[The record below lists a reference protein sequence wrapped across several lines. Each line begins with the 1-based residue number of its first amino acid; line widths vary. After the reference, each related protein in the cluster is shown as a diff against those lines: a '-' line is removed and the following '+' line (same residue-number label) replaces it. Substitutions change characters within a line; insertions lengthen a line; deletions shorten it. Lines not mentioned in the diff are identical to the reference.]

1 MPWRGALVDR
11 FYEEDVADPRVIQE
25 AGEEEVSA
33 EDLKDEF
40 VITDDPQDIVDV
52 TETYVDCGF
61 DRIVYQSHS
70 PDQERFCQVVG
81 DEVMPSFR

>member
-1 MPWRGALVDR
+1 
-11 FYEEDVADPRVIQE
+11 
-25 AGEEEVSA
+25 
-33 EDLKDEF
+33 

-70 PDQERFCQVVG
+70 PDQEAFCRVVR